1 MPSFAAITPAIIAG
15 DVEAVHHF
23 FKNALNGNAKA
34 VDICGDT
41 LLHIAARHNKT
52 AEVQAIEVLL
62 IAHCRIEFDTPNRSG
77 ICALDMRDQMSEAHV
92 SNHDRYREIFN
103 DRLERVM
110 VDDGPPERIKIKSRK
125 I

>member
-15 DVEAVHHF
+15 DVDAVHHF
-23 FKNALNGNAKA
+23 FKHDLNGNAKA

-52 AEVQAIEVLL
+52 TEVRAIEVLL
-62 IAHCRIEFDTPNRSG
+62 IAHCRVEFSTPNRSG
-77 ICALDMRDQMSEAHV
+77 ICARDMPDQMNEANV
-92 SNHDRYREIFN
+92 SNNDRYREIFN
-103 DRLERVM
+103 DRLEWVM
-110 VDDGPPERIKIKSRK
+110 VDDGPPEKVEIKSRK